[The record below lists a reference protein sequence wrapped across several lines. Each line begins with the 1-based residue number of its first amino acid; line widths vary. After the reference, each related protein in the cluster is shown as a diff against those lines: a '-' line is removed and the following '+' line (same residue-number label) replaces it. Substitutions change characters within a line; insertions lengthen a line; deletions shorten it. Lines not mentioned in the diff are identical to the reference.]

1 MLYFK
6 RARIEIVFE
15 KPLTLQIKYEFI
27 NVLSHPSILQFMIAH
42 TSSAIYYTE
51 LKLALKV
58 QIIQLFQLWT

>member
-15 KPLTLQIKYEFI
+15 TPWTLQRKYELI
-27 NVLSHPSILQFMIAH
+27 NVLSHPSILQLMIAH
-42 TSSAIYYTE
+42 TSSVIDYTE

>member
-6 RARIEIVFE
+6 LARIEIVFE
-15 KPLTLQIKYEFI
+15 KPWTLQRKYELI
-27 NVLSHPSILQFMIAH
+27 NVLSH
-42 TSSAIYYTE
+42 TSSVIDYTE